1 MLFVVQL
8 PLKCSGFKE
17 ELCTN
22 TRDAVQSGTMDTTY
36 EQDSEVNEEYVNMP
50 VIRNV
55 MMKREYGESVC
66 RGIIY
71 KND

>member
-1 MLFVVQL
+1 
-8 PLKCSGFKE
+8 
-17 ELCTN
+17 
-22 TRDAVQSGTMDTTY
+22 MDTTY

-50 VIRNV
+50 VIMNV